1 MERLCSWPSWISARI
16 RSHSRKGPE
25 RPVGSP
31 DHGCDGET
39 VSPSPQ
45 SSSQTSV
52 SPVEQL
58 EVAQNSISRGLRYDA
73 RFVVAS
79 LAKTV
84 QAMRAN
90 LLARAVARTL

>member
-1 MERLCSWPSWISARI
+1 MAPPTPAIDFQIGGAESLFYFDDLNTGPLLYLAREWSVCAPGPHGYPARI

-31 DHGCDGET
+31 DHGCAGET

-58 EVAQNSISRGLRYDA
+58 EVAQNS
-73 RFVVAS
+73 
-79 LAKTV
+79 
-84 QAMRAN
+84 
-90 LLARAVARTL
+90 